1 MGLNVVLFAERS
13 SSYYLASMYVC
24 DLCGDRQMTIAETAH
39 AGLSHVVNCRRERR
53 NRASAKQAKIGCS
66 LIDCRRDDGHTFL
79 KRNGNQT
86 GNDVGSAILLI

>member
-1 MGLNVVLFAERS
+1 
-13 SSYYLASMYVC
+13 
-24 DLCGDRQMTIAETAH
+24 MTIAETAH

-66 LIDCRRDDGHTFL
+66 LIVGEDDGHTFL

-86 GNDVGSAILLI
+86 GNDVGSAILLILIVDGIYLKFGFDAVSA

>member
-1 MGLNVVLFAERS
+1 
-13 SSYYLASMYVC
+13 
-24 DLCGDRQMTIAETAH
+24 MTIAETAH

-66 LIDCRRDDGHTFL
+66 LIVGEDDGHTFL